1 MRIEMSEFVKE
12 AAPRHSMATRIFHG
26 ALALAIISQL
36 VTSLVMEG
44 PDEES
49 TGDALFQVHRY
60 AGLAAM
66 VLALGLWLVILGRRR
81 GTAFGALFPWFSWVR
96 LSAVGRDIGHYVKA
110 VTRLRL
116 PEPDI
121 DSPLAS
127 AVHGLGLLLMTAMAL
142 SGTLYFI
149 QVNLGLHSPEPDD
162 MPVMLVHFALAN
174 LVWVYLIAHA
184 SLAVFHHLLRT
195 LPLGSMWSLRG

>member
-1 MRIEMSEFVKE
+1 MTEGLN
-12 AAPRHSMATRIFHG
+12 AAVPRHNLTTRFFHG
-26 ALALAIISQL
+26 ALALAIVTQL
-36 VTSLVMEG
+36 ITSLAMEG

-49 TGDALFQVHRY
+49 AGDALFQLHRY
-60 AGLAAM
+60 AGLTAM
-66 VLALGLWLVILGRRR
+66 ALALGFWLVILGRRQ
-81 GTAFGALFPWFSWVR
+81 GTSFGALFPWFSGTR
-96 LSAVGRDIGHYVKA
+96 RAAVFRDIGHYLKA
-110 VTRLRL
+110 LTRLHL
-116 PEPDI
+116 PEPDV
-121 DSPLAS
+121 DGPLSS

-162 MPVMLVHFALAN
+162 MPVMLVHFALGN

-184 SLAVFHHLLRT
+184 SLAVLHHLLRT